1 LSLDSVKTGYFAL
14 IPITNVLNLIN
25 KISLILLVHSV
36 LTWQQVIVWSVEQK
50 ERYKV
55 RLQLLS
61 KMASQQQKV
70 LVLNVAQRCSE

>member
-1 LSLDSVKTGYFAL
+1 LSPDSVKTGYFAL

-55 RLQLLS
+55 RPQLLS
-61 KMASQQQKV
+61 KMVSPQQKV
-70 LVLNVAQRCSE
+70 LVLNAAQRCSE